1 MFGKPKHGWVDIDIG
16 EYRGHGSYLTDI
28 HYDFLDAAV
37 HALRNNVPFVL
48 YIDEEGCD
56 TFVTSYYA
64 DTFVNRVTDKVETYH
79 SNIGFQDLIDE
90 GVSDIER
97 YLEDWA
103 MYWGYDDDDDAETIR
118 DRIETMQSMI
128 AEIRGYLQC
137 RSVQPVLN

>member
-16 EYRGHGSYLTDI
+16 GYHGRGSYLTDI

-37 HALRNNVPFVL
+37 HAFRNNVPFVL

-56 TFVTSYYA
+56 TFVTSYYSG
-64 DTFVNRVTDKVETYH
+64 TFVNRVTDKVETYH
-79 SNIGFQDLIDE
+79 SDIGFQELIDT
-90 GVSDIER
+90 GVSDIEP
-97 YLEDWA
+97 YLKDWA

-128 AEIRGYLQC
+128 AEIRRYL
-137 RSVQPVLN
+137 